1 MKINYSFIFVL
12 IIGAFFIE
20 TSLGQSKDYVD
31 HKPVYRKWQDDY
43 IIDKIEYTKDR
54 TIFYFRFVC
63 KSGKSTSAIF
73 YPPGGKHPWYLK
85 GRDVRKNFYLK
96 EIRDVRRNGRLMKS
110 RVRSAPYS
118 VLALDGIGFTVF
130 SCEVHFDRLP
140 NNIKVVD
147 LIEGSGQ
154 EYNKNH
160 FNCFRVKLKT
170 WNDDDLGNTTY
181 TTNDGDD
188 PFPYEVDWWTVSS
201 IFAKMQKIYIV
212 AMTPKGVLN
221 DVMETFFVFA
231 CCSHK
236 SICSFLSCCN
246 PFQYVYT
253 FCCFWSCDKRIDTLK
268 AFRVGVKIGLIFGG
282 AGAAVGVGL
291 GYLLSLTVLGCTMNL
306 WTPGPGQRPRFSR

>member
-1 MKINYSFIFVL
+1 MVSVHSPSWLERMVL
-12 IIGAFFIE
+12 ILTIVYVATPWGAL
-20 TSLGQSKDYVD
+20 S
-31 HKPVYRKWQDDY
+31 
-43 IIDKIEYTKDR
+43 
-54 TIFYFRFVC
+54 TIFYQVC
-63 KSGKSTSAIF
+63 ILSLRYIPLPRTDIS
-73 YPPGGKHPWYLK
+73 LK
-85 GRDVRKNFYLK
+85 NLLTQMGT
-96 EIRDVRRNGRLMKS
+96 
-110 RVRSAPYS
+110 
-118 VLALDGIGFTVF
+118 GF
-130 SCEVHFDRLP
+130 
-140 NNIKVVD
+140 VVD
-147 LIEGSGQ
+147 LWATNDD
-154 EYNKNH
+154 Y
-160 FNCFRVKLKT
+160 
-170 WNDDDLGNTTY
+170 DDDLGNTTY
-181 TTNDGDD
+181 TTNDDDD